1 MELKQRIWANCGQ
14 YLRAE
19 QPDTPVLFC
28 APSVLRETAQ
38 TFIDGFGGLV
48 TYAVKANPEP
58 QVLESLAAAG
68 ISAFDVASPA
78 EMALVRGVSPRAV
91 LHYHNPVRSSAE
103 IGAALRYGMASWSVD
118 SLSELGKLAGRVPAG
133 SEIAVRFK
141 LPAPG
146 GAYDFGTKFGAD
158 EDAAATLLS
167 EVAAL
172 GLRPALTFHPGTQ
185 CTDAGAWARHI
196 EAAARIA
203 RGAGVA
209 LARLNVGGG
218 FPAHR
223 GGGAPALGAI
233 FDAIASATRTAFG
246 ASAPALVCE
255 PGRALVAEGLV
266 LAARVKAI
274 RDGADVFL
282 NDGIYGGLAELPLM
296 GPHGRISVIAPDGAP
311 RRGAAVPRSV
321 FGPTCDSVDV
331 LPGRPGLPADMQEGD
346 YVLFHGFGAY
356 SAATA
361 TRFNGYGEL
370 HRVTVLS
377 PGLDSRDGAAT
388 VAA

>member
-1 MELKQRIWANCGQ
+1 MELKQRVWSNLGQ

-19 QPDTPVLFC
+19 QPDIPVLFC

-38 TFIDGFGGLV
+38 SFIDGFDGLV
-48 TYAVKANPEP
+48 TYAVKANPEA
-58 QVLESLAAAG
+58 QVLESLTAAG
-68 ISAFDVASPA
+68 ISTFDVASPA
-78 EMALVRGVSPRAV
+78 EMAQVRGVQPGAV
-91 LHYHNPVRSSAE
+91 LHYHNPVRSPAE
-103 IGAALRYGMASWSVD
+103 IAAALRHGVASWSVD
-118 SLSELGKLAGRVPAG
+118 SGSELAKLAGRVPAG

-146 GAYDFGTKFGAD
+146 GTYDFGTKFGAD
-158 EDAAATLLS
+158 EGAAATLLQQ
-167 EVAAL
+167 VAAL

-185 CTDAGAWARHI
+185 CTEPGAWARHI

-203 RGAGVA
+203 RSAGVA

-223 GGGAPALGAI
+223 GGAAPQLGAV
-233 FDAIASATRTAFG
+233 FDAISGANRRAFG
-246 ASAPALVCE
+246 SSAPALVCE

-274 RDGADVFL
+274 RDSADVFL
-282 NDGIYGGLAELPLM
+282 NDGTYGALAEMPLM
-296 GPHGRISVIAPDGAP
+296 GLPDRIAVISPQGAP
-311 RRGAAVPRSV
+311 RRGAAVPRRV
-321 FGPTCDSVDV
+321 FGPTCDSIDA
-331 LPGRPGLPADMQEGD
+331 LPGSPGLPADMQEGD

-356 SAATA
+356 SAATV

-370 HRVTVLS
+370 RRVTVLS
-377 PGLDSRDGAAT
+377 PGLDSGD
-388 VAA
+388 

>member
-1 MELKQRIWANCGQ
+1 MELKQRIWADPGQ

-19 QPDTPVLFC
+19 QPDAPVLFC
-28 APSVLRETAQ
+28 APSVLRETARG
-38 TFIDGFGGLV
+38 FIDGFGGLV
-48 TYAVKANPEP
+48 TYAVKANPEA

-68 ISAFDVASPA
+68 IGTFDVASPS
-78 EMALVRGVSPRAV
+78 EMAQVRAVLPGAV
-91 LHYHNPVRSSAE
+91 LHYHNPVRSEAE
-103 IGAALRYGMASWSVD
+103 VAAALDHGVASWSVD
-118 SLSELGKLAGRVPAG
+118 SLSELGKLAGRVPRG

-146 GAYDFGTKFGAD
+146 GAYDFGTKFGAG
-158 EDAAATLLS
+158 EDAAPALLRA
-167 EVAAL
+167 VTAR

-185 CTDAGAWARHI
+185 CTEPRAWARHI

-203 RGAGVA
+203 GAAGVR
-209 LARLNVGGG
+209 LVRLNVGGG

-223 GGGAPALGAI
+223 GGAAPALGAI
-233 FDAIASATRTAFG
+233 FEAIHAATRRAFG
-246 ASAPALVCE
+246 ARGPALVCE

-282 NDGIYGGLAELPLM
+282 NDGIYGALAELPLM
-296 GPHGRISVIAPDGAP
+296 GVPGRVAVIAPDGTP
-311 RRGAAVPRSV
+311 RRGAALPRAV
-321 FGPTCDSVDV
+321 FGPTCDSLDT
-331 LPGRPGLPADMQEGD
+331 LPGRPALPADMVEGD
-346 YVLFHGFGAY
+346 YLLFSGFGAY

-370 HRVTVLS
+370 RRVTVLS
-377 PGLDSRDGAAT
+377 AGLDSGN
-388 VAA
+388 

>member
-1 MELKQRIWANCGQ
+1 MELKQRIWENCGQ

-19 QPDTPVLFC
+19 QPDRPVLFC
-28 APSVLRETAQ
+28 APSVLRETAGS
-38 TFIDGFGGLV
+38 FIEGFGGLV
-48 TYAVKANPEP
+48 SYAVKANPDI

-68 ISAFDVASPA
+68 ITAFDVASPA
-78 EMALVRGVSPRAV
+78 EMALVRGVLPGAV
-91 LHYHNPVRSSAE
+91 LHYHNPVRSRAE
-103 IGAALRYGMASWSVD
+103 VAAALGYGVASWSVD
-118 SLSELGKLAGRVPAG
+118 SLSELGKLAGRVPEG

-158 EDAAATLLS
+158 EEEAATLLM

-185 CTDAGAWARHI
+185 CCEPGAWARHI

-203 RGAGVA
+203 GAAGVE

-223 GGGAPALGAI
+223 GGAAPRLGAI
-233 FDAIASATRTAFG
+233 FDAIHAASGQAFG
-246 ASAPALVCE
+246 ATPPALVCE

-266 LAARVKAI
+266 LGARVKAL

-282 NDGIYGGLAELPLM
+282 NDGIYGALAELPLM
-296 GPHGRISVIAPDGAP
+296 GVPGRIAVIAPDGTR
-311 RRGAAVPRSV
+311 RRGAAVPRAV
-321 FGPTCDSVDV
+321 FGPTCDSLDA
-331 LPGRPGLPADMQEGD
+331 LPGRPGLPADIEEGD
-346 YVLFHGFGAY
+346 YLLFHGFGAY

-361 TRFNGYGEL
+361 TRFNGYGDL
-370 HRVTVLS
+370 RRVTVLS
-377 PGLDSRDGAAT
+377 PGLDREG
-388 VAA
+388 

>member
-19 QPDTPVLFC
+19 QPDRPVLFC
-28 APSVLRETAQ
+28 APSVLRRTARG
-38 TFIDGFGGLV
+38 FIEGFGGLV
-48 TYAVKANPEP
+48 SYAVKANPDT

-68 ISAFDVASPA
+68 IGAFDVASPA
-78 EMALVRGVSPRAV
+78 EMALVRGVLPGAV
-91 LHYHNPVRSSAE
+91 LHYHNPVRSRAE
-103 IGAALRYGMASWSVD
+103 VAAALGHGVASWSVD
-118 SLSELGKLAGRVPAG
+118 SLSELGKLAGRVPG
-133 SEIAVRFK
+133 GGEIAVRFK

-146 GAYDFGTKFGAD
+146 GAYDFGTKFGAG
-158 EDAAATLLS
+158 EEEAAALLR

-185 CTDAGAWARHI
+185 CCDPRAWARHVA
-196 EAAARIA
+196 AAARISGA
-203 RGAGVA
+203 AGVR

-223 GGGAPALGAI
+223 GGAAPRLGAI
-233 FDAIASATRTAFG
+233 FEAIGRAARGAFG
-246 ASAPALVCE
+246 ATPPALVCE

-282 NDGIYGGLAELPLM
+282 NDGIYGALAELPLM
-296 GPHGRISVIAPDGAP
+296 GVPGRIAVIAPDGTE
-311 RRGAAVPRSV
+311 RRGAALPRAV
-321 FGPTCDSVDV
+321 FGPTCDSLDA
-331 LPGRPGLPADMQEGD
+331 LPGRPGLPADLAEGD
-346 YVLFHGFGAY
+346 YLLFPGFGAY

-370 HRVTVLS
+370 RRVTVLS
-377 PGLDSRDGAAT
+377 PGLDSED
-388 VAA
+388 